1 MCGKPGIE
9 MQYLSEQDLFIF
21 LIQLFLLLGLARLLG
36 ELFRLFKQ
44 PAITAEI
51 LAGILLGPTIF
62 GRIFPSLHLSLF
74 PPEGIQQYMLETVAW
89 LGLLFFLL
97 EAGLKMDFSTAWRHR
112 GKALTIAL
120 TDIIVP
126 MSIAF
131 ISCYLLPNRY
141 LVDPGQKIIFALFM
155 ATAMTISAMPI
166 TVRALSDLNVA
177 KTDIGFLIMSALSVN
192 EIIGWLVF
200 TMVFG
205 FFIQPQMLFGKL
217 AAVFIIAIVFT
228 VFCLSAG
235 RKFADKVITKIREYT
250 MPEPGS
256 SLTFICLLGLFC
268 GAVYQRI
275 GIHALLGFFIAGV
288 VAGEAKALPER
299 TRQVISQMVY
309 AIFVP
314 LFFARIG
321 LGIDFF
327 KNFDLFLILF
337 VTAIG
342 FFGKFIGA
350 WMGASFARLPQ
361 VNRLS
366 VAVAHTPG
374 GSMEIVIGL
383 LALKYNLISEPM
395 FEAIVFGGIT
405 SSIIL
410 GPLLKFSLSR
420 RKVISVLEFFSR
432 REVTELKSIDRDNAI
447 RELCQLAHEQ
457 GNMPSAETLSRAVLS
472 RENSMGTAI
481 EKGVAIPHAR
491 IPSLIRP
498 LVVFGRAESG
508 IDWNSPDE
516 IPSRFIFL
524 ILTPKEDDDIQ
535 VQILRIIARTMNDKK
550 TQKAL
555 AKAADKYKIWE
566 VLQESFTVHKVVQ

>member
-1 MCGKPGIE
+1 

-44 PAITAEI
+44 PTITAEI

-141 LVDPGQKIIFALFM
+141 LADPGQKIIFAMFM

-200 TMVFG
+200 TMVLG

-235 RKFADKVITKIREYT
+235 RKFADKVITKIREYN

-314 LFFARIG
+314 FFFARIG

-350 WMGASFARLPQ
+350 WMGAIFARLPQ

-498 LVVFGRAESG
+498 LVVFGRSESG

-516 IPSRFIFL
+516 SPSRFIFL

-555 AKAADKYKIWE
+555 AKAADKHEIWE
-566 VLQESFTVHKVVQ
+566 VLQEAFTVHKVVQ